1 MGKYPVEAVKTL
13 DDVARQIEGYLWKES
28 AFGSLTQRHETVPP
42 LLIEDALSR
51 SVAHLSRD
59 LLVRSIMVISLHGRS
74 LSVMSSSR
82 PEAPIIGV
90 CPDYRSSCTANLLW
104 GVIPVA
110 GDPKAIGDPHS
121 LARKTVTELKLAS
134 EGDTILVVR
143 GFSSDP
149 KQNTPSVTIVTV

>member
-1 MGKYPVEAVKTL
+1 VEAVKTL

-28 AFGSLTQRHETVPP
+28 AFGSLTQRRETVPP

-59 LLVRSIMVISLHGRS
+59 LLVRSIMVISFHGRS

-90 CPDYRSSCTANLLW
+90 CPDYRSRCTANLLW

-110 GDPKAIGDPHS
+110 GDPKGIEEPHS

-134 EGDTILVVR
+134 EGDTVLVVR

-149 KQNTPSVTIVTV
+149 KENTPSVTIMTV